1 MHSGRGVCV
10 YGGMDIILNLACC
23 IARPFLCVQHHN
35 ASFMFAPDLSASP
48 PTMIRLVVVVSHR
61 LHIGYHAHL
70 CIGQTRLF
78 ALISVTII
86 SLAPDTIDPL
96 VFLRMDFQQRQIIT
110 CCLMRRKVRQ
120 IRKLVIMSHQ
130 KHGFT
135 CVCVS
140 VCVCVCVN
148 PTILAC
154 IPSPRPS
161 LLCISPSIHHERIP
175 PSILPAR

>member
-1 MHSGRGVCV
+1 MCVWWHGHNIEPGLLYSSTVLVCPTPQRV
-10 YGGMDIILNLACC
+10 FHVC
-23 IARPFLCVQHHN
+23 ARSVRL
-35 ASFMFAPDLSASP
+35 P

-86 SLAPDTIDPL
+86 SLAPDAIDSL

-140 VCVCVCVN
+140 VCVCVCESHH
-148 PTILAC
+148 PCMYPLPSTIVTMHL
-154 IPSPRPS
+154 P
-161 LLCISPSIHHERIP
+161 IHT
-175 PSILPAR
+175 S